1 MKVAPIGAVRM
12 IAKTATLKMM
22 LPASTPAAK
31 GIEPIAAWTVAFGVY
46 AIAEKMRSF
55 AFSFV
60 PETARKTATIRKTN
74 AAKIRATAAKPAPR
88 KAVMSTAD
96 PTKTNRKISA
106 ADQILENLLF
116 RRLAN
121 SGRLFNKVAPTAM
134 TPSNPEKGMN
144 FAKESS
150 AVTNRKL
157 ALSTSMTFIVSRMW
171 NVLKRKTRPK
181 PISRPPSIP
190 KAIETGTERSVIAW
204 NPLPVYM
211 PMNEVNRTMT

>member
-1 MKVAPIGAVRM
+1 M
-12 IAKTATLKMM
+12 
-22 LPASTPAAK
+22 
-31 GIEPIAAWTVAFGVY
+31 AAWTVAFGVY

-55 AFSFV
+55 AFRFV
-60 PETARKTATIRKTN
+60 PETAMKTAIIRKIK
-74 AAKIRATAAKPAPR
+74 APKIRATAAKPAPL

-106 ADQILENLLF
+106 PDQILANLSF
-116 RRLAN
+116 RRLAS

-134 TPSNPEKGMN
+134 TPNKPENGMN

-150 AVTNRKL
+150 VATNRKQ

-171 NVLKRKTRPK
+171 KDRKRKTSPK
-181 PISRPPSIP
+181 PTSRPPSRP
-190 KAIETGTERSVIAW
+190 KAIETGTESSVIAW
-204 NPLPVYM
+204 NPLPVYI